1 MKKLNLN
8 MKLSGDIGS
17 MLKPI
22 LKYAGVIAVLVVGG
36 LIAYTAFF
44 VTNLFYSNGDL
55 SKLEEKQ
62 SESSQQKQI
71 RFNQKTLDSLKT
83 LTPADSQPNT
93 ADVGK
98 QNPFSPNN

>member
-1 MKKLNLN
+1 VKKLNLN

-55 SKLEEKQ
+55 
-62 SESSQQKQI
+62 
-71 RFNQKTLDSLKT
+71 
-83 LTPADSQPNT
+83 
-93 ADVGK
+93 
-98 QNPFSPNN
+98 